1 MHYVVTSTLPAEF
14 AGRTKALLKRTR
26 LLSEQGQLPIAII
39 STNYNPNYK
48 GVYRLY
54 YKNGYIPK
62 QVKLMNIYDF
72 LSKRTYEVPEIEHP
86 PEEKGLIRYELEK
99 NKIYR
104 FFDNGKYVL
113 YKNYESP
120 GNRLKFIDIMDPHHR
135 IRKIRKEYNLA
146 GLCHKEIIYKQ
157 GTTYILEE
165 IFLDESGKAY
175 LNKTYNGTA
184 EQKLIRIYLF
194 QEGEA
199 FEFKTEKEWI
209 RHCFEQMIEKH
220 STVICDARFLDR
232 PLLEM
237 NVPKVKKILLFHNSH
252 LNSNDV
258 ADVKSSYRYALE
270 HLDDLDEIVV
280 LTNKQQV
287 DLAEVVPDTQKVKVI
302 PHSVELKNLSFS
314 SKRADKL
321 VFIGRL
327 DEQKQVH
334 HLIEAYRLKRD
345 VLRAYPLEIYGDG
358 DYMEQLQQ
366 QINDAGLQEQVKL
379 RGKTATPE
387 KIFAQAKASFLTSR
401 FEGFGLVMIESL
413 NNGCPVVAYDIK
425 YGPSDLIVSGQNGLL
440 VPPDDIAA
448 LSEAMA
454 KAVEMEFPNV
464 RPADQFSDEQF
475 LENWLSLLKEPKPA
489 SPFSKF
495 FKRA

>member
-39 STNYNPNYK
+39 STNYNPNYS

-72 LSKRTYEVPEIEHP
+72 LSKRTYDIREIDHP
-86 PEEKGLIRYELEK
+86 KEEKGLSCYELE
-99 NKIYR
+99 NDKIYR
-104 FFDNGKYVL
+104 YFDNGKYVL
-113 YKNYESP
+113 YKNYENP
-120 GNRLKFIDIMDPHHR
+120 GNRLKFIDIMDPHNR
-135 IRKIRKEYNLA
+135 KRKIRKEYNHA

-157 GTTYILEE
+157 GTTDILEE

-175 LNKTYNGTA
+175 LNKTYNGTS
-184 EQKLIRIYLF
+184 EQKLLRIYLF
-194 QEGEA
+194 QEGKA
-199 FEFKTEKEWI
+199 LEFKTEKEWI
-209 RHCFEQMIEKH
+209 CYCFEQMIEKH

-232 PLLEM
+232 PLIEM
-237 NVPKVKKILLFHNSH
+237 DVPKVKKILLFHNSH
-252 LNSNDV
+252 LNSNNA
-258 ADVKSSYRYALE
+258 ADVKSSYRYAIE
-270 HLDDLDEIVV
+270 HMDALDEIVV
-280 LTNKQQV
+280 LTNKQKA

-302 PHSVELKNLSFS
+302 PHSVELKNVDFS

-321 VFIGRL
+321 VFVGRL

-334 HLIEAYRLKRD
+334 HLIEAYRLKRHA
-345 VLRAYPLEIYGDG
+345 LTSFKLEIYGDG
-358 DYMEQLQQ
+358 DQKEQLQAL
-366 QINDAGLQEQVKL
+366 INNAGLQDEIKL
-379 RGKTATPE
+379 MGKTSVPD
-387 KIFAQAKASFLTSR
+387 KVFAEAKVSFLTSH
-401 FEGFGLVMIESL
+401 FEGFGLVIIESL
-413 NNGCPVVAYDIK
+413 NNGCPVIAYDIK
-425 YGPSDLIVSGQNGLL
+425 YGPSDLIISGQNGLL
-440 VPPDDIAA
+440 VPPDDIGA

-464 RPADQFSDEQF
+464 RPADQFRDERF
-475 LENWLSLLKEPKPA
+475 LENWLSLLKEPRTA